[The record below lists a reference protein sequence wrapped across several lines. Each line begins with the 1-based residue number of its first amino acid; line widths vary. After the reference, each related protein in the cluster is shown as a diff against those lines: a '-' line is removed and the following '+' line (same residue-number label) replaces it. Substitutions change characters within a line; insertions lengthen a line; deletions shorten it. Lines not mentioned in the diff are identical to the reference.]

1 MDTQD
6 GVVGLDNGGGDLGAA
21 PDGERDLGLLAVID
35 GKALEQEAAK
45 TGTGTTADGV
55 VDEETLETSAIV
67 GELANAI
74 QNEVDDFFADGVVTA
89 GEVVSGILLSGDQLL
104 RVEQLTVGASAD
116 LIDHRRLQVDEDA
129 ARNVLAGASLGEE
142 RVERIITATDP
153 MLLLIQVII

>member
-1 MDTQD
+1 MR
-6 GVVGLDNGGGDLGAA
+6 AA

-55 VDEETLETSAIV
+55 VDEETLETGAIV

-89 GEVVSGILLSGDQLL
+89 GEVISGILLSGDQLL

-116 LIDHRRLQVDEDA
+116 LIDD
-129 ARNVLAGASLGEE
+129 
-142 RVERIITATDP
+142 
-153 MLLLIQVII
+153 LIQSKIKILIKEKFRFQTKIYEN